1 MRGDVRG
8 CKHGT
13 EKTDARRFG
22 MDPGRTAGKEV
33 RMGKR
38 SAVGSVPE
46 HKGGDVKPGD
56 NLIMG
61 AITSIRPVA
70 TYELVVEQ
78 VKRAIFLGRF
88 VPGDKLP
95 PERELAAQMLVSR
108 TTIREAM
115 RVLEGE
121 GLIQVKRGATG
132 GLIVRAQSGLRP
144 GEIESYMETQREM
157 LDMIYEYRIANEC
170 MAARLAATRRT
181 KEQLRRLSAAMKA
194 MGQLCETPEMRE
206 KVANIARF
214 RALDSDFHLVL
225 AEAAGN
231 PLIGKAV
238 EDGRTAMFLPIG
250 KVFKKLEDSANEH
263 HKEIFAAVSDGDPD
277 RAAEAMRRHI
287 VTSRESLENLMPRKA
302 APKRGK
308 ARSGSGGKPH
318 ADESATAY

>member
-1 MRGDVRG
+1 MGRKPADGQAPED
-8 CKHGT
+8 T
-13 EKTDARRFG
+13 E
-22 MDPGRTAGKEV
+22 EV
-33 RMGKR
+33 
-38 SAVGSVPE
+38 V
-46 HKGGDVKPGD
+46 PGD
-56 NLIMG
+56 NLILG
-61 AITSIRPVA
+61 VINSIRPVA
-70 TYELVVEQ
+70 AYELIVEQ

-132 GLIVRAQSGLRP
+132 GLVVRAQSGLRP
-144 GEIESYMETQREM
+144 GEIETYMETQREM

-181 KEQLRRLSAAMKA
+181 KEQLRRMAASMKA

-206 KVANIARF
+206 KMANIARF
-214 RALDSDFHLVL
+214 RALDSEFHLVV
-225 AEAAGN
+225 AEASGN
-231 PLIGKAV
+231 RLIRQAV
-238 EDGRTAMFLPIG
+238 EDARTAMFLPIG

-263 HKEIFAAVSDGDPD
+263 HEAIYAAIADGDPE

-287 VTSRESLENLMPRKA
+287 VTTRESLENLMPRKTAPRTGA
-302 APKRGK
+302 AR
-308 ARSGSGGKPH
+308 ARRQAKLRPV
-318 ADESATAY
+318 